1 MVKRN
6 KYPKV
11 KYWKPLLVIVVI
23 IGALIAGKI
32 YLFPSPYATPSNQA
46 GGPPPASPVAGFV
59 TAYHPLDNQVYAT
72 GSLLANEVVNIAAE
86 VAGKLIYLNI
96 PEGQVIQKGQLI
108 ARVNDADLQAQLKKL
123 EVQLSIAQSKEDRAK
138 KLLDING
145 LSVEEFEDALNS
157 HNILKAEI
165 EYTKTLI
172 AKTEIRAPFTGK
184 LGFKLISDGS
194 FVSTATVLTTL
205 QQINPVKI
213 EFSVPERYVPQVKT
227 GNNISFQ
234 VDGYKQSFTAKVYA
248 LQPDIDIA
256 SRSVVMRARADNA
269 AGLLKPGS
277 FARIS
282 LSMGIDEKAIM
293 IPTQAIIP
301 VLKGQQ
307 VFVVENGTAVAKPVT
322 LGFRGDAK
330 VQIIEGLN
338 VGDTVLT
345 TGLMSLREG
354 SKVVVN
360 KIID

>member
-1 MVKRN
+1 M
-6 KYPKV
+6 
-11 KYWKPLLVIVVI
+11 KYWKPLLIAIIV

-32 YLFPSPYATPSNQA
+32 FLFPSPHTAASTNA
-46 GGPPPASPVAGFV
+46 GGPPPPASVAGYV
-59 TAYHPLDNQVYAT
+59 TTYHPLDNQVYAT
-72 GSLLANEVVNIAAE
+72 GSLIANEVINLTPE
-86 VAGKLIYLNI
+86 VAGKLTFLNI
-96 PEGQVIQKGQLI
+96 SEGQMIQKGQLI

-123 EVQLSIAQSKEDRAK
+123 EVQLSIAKSKEDRAK

-145 LSVEEFEDALNS
+145 LSVEEYEDALNS

-172 AKTEIRAPFTGK
+172 AKTELRAPFTGK

-194 FVSTATVLTTL
+194 FVNTTSIISTL
-205 QQINPVKI
+205 QQVNPVKV
-213 EFSVPERYVPQVKT
+213 EFSIPERYAPMVKE
-227 GNNISFQ
+227 GNTISFQ
-234 VDGYKQSFTAKVYA
+234 LDGYKESFTAKVYA
-248 LQPDIDIA
+248 LEPNIDVA

-269 AGLLKPGS
+269 KNLLKPGS
-277 FARIS
+277 FARINLS
-282 LSMGIDEKAIM
+282 LGVNEQAIM

-307 VFVVENGTAVAKPVT
+307 VYIVENGVAVAKPVT

-330 VQIIEGLN
+330 VQIVEGLN

-345 TGLMSLREG
+345 TGLMSLKPG
-354 SKVVVN
+354 SNIIVN

>member
-1 MVKRN
+1 MKF
-6 KYPKV
+6 
-11 KYWKPLLVIVVI
+11 WKPLLVIVVI

-32 YLFPSPYATPSNQA
+32 FLFPSPHVARGNQA
-46 GGPPPASPVAGFV
+46 GGPPPATSVTGFV
-59 TAYHPLDNQVYAT
+59 TSYYPLDNQVYAT
-72 GSLLANEVVNIAAE
+72 GSLIANEIVNIAPE
-86 VAGKLIYLNI
+86 VAGKLTYLNI
-96 PEGQVIQKGQLI
+96 PEGQIVQKGQLI

-123 EVQLSIAQSKEDRAK
+123 EVQLAIAKSKEDRAK

-145 LSVEEFEDALNS
+145 LSVEEYEDALNS

-165 EYTKTLI
+165 EYTRTLI

-213 EFSVPERYVPQVKT
+213 EFSVPERYAPQVKT
-227 GNNISFQ
+227 GNSISFQ
-234 VDGYKQSFTAKVYA
+234 IDGYKQLFTAQVYA
-248 LQPDIDIA
+248 LQPDIDVA

-269 AGLLKPGS
+269 SGILKPGS

-282 LSMGIDEKAIM
+282 LSMGVDEKAIM
-293 IPTQAIIP
+293 VPTQAIIP

-307 VFVVENGTAVAKPVT
+307 VFVAENGVVVARPVT
-322 LGFRGDAK
+322 LGFRGDTK
-330 VQIIEGLN
+330 VQITEGLK

-345 TGLMSLREG
+345 TGLMSLRPG
-354 SKVVVN
+354 SNVIVN
-360 KIID
+360 NIID